1 VLREFAKRIKA
12 LTRGVDLVARY
23 GGEEIV
29 VIVPDAAL
37 DEARFVAERI
47 RERIGS
53 VPFALD
59 RKNKMLDVTVSIGV
73 AAREPGDT
81 SADLILKR
89 ADVALYRAKEEGRN
103 RVVAAAA

>member
-1 VLREFAKRIKA
+1 
-12 LTRGVDLVARY
+12 LVARF

-53 VPFALD
+53 VPFPLVQKG
-59 RKNKMLDVTVSIGV
+59 RSLTVTVSIGV
-73 AAREPGDT
+73 AARELGDT
-81 SADLILKR
+81 APDLILKR
-89 ADVALYRAKEEGRN
+89 ADLALYRAKEEGRN